1 LRVNATPR
9 RIGKVRW
16 RLVEVD
22 GSVGRE
28 DVTGVPVRAVRGA
41 TQVSADDR
49 DAVIAGTAELVR
61 AVLDRNEIDPADLI
75 SVIFTATPDLTA
87 EFPAYAARAIG
98 ITDVPLLCATEIDV
112 PGAMP
117 RVIRLL
123 AHVES
128 GRPRGDFHHVYLHG
142 AAQLR
147 TDLPR

>member
-1 LRVNATPR
+1 M
-9 RIGKVRW
+9 
-16 RLVEVD
+16 
-22 GSVGRE
+22 
-28 DVTGVPVRAVRGA
+28 PVRAVRGA
-41 TQVSADDR
+41 TQVARNDR
-49 DAVIAGTAELVR
+49 DAVIEGSAELVR
-61 AVLDRNEIDPADLI
+61 AVLDRNEIDPASLI

-87 EFPAYAARAIG
+87 EFPAYAARLIG

-117 RVIRLL
+117 RVVRLL

-128 GRPRGDFHHVYLHG
+128 DRSREDIRHVYLHG